1 VITDPREWAEE
12 LFGECDLGDPRRTAR
27 LIDYAARQAVDP
39 KGSTS
44 QVCSTSAAA
53 AEGAYRMLR
62 NESIDAEAM
71 ALGMYTNAAKLAVA
85 ASCVLAIEDTTSVS
99 VHSAELRAELAEN
112 GCPSGFVVHN
122 VLLVDFEHSEVL
134 GLIDQ
139 TRTIRDRKR
148 PGKETRTQRPYEQK
162 ESARWEQAH
171 RRACERMTNSSHVV
185 LVCDRE
191 GDIWELLRYC
201 ISGGHRFVLRAAQ
214 NRRTTTDKL
223 WPDLESSP
231 VLEGREVPISQR
243 GAQKE
248 RGVQNA
254 RAARKARIAVTDI
267 RARTLLLKRSGET
280 LQVNAVYVRETPA
293 EPSAEPLE
301 WLLLTS
307 EPIETRAQREQV
319 IQMYEHRWLIEE
331 FHKAWKSGCRLEE
344 RPLQSSGAVERMMI
358 VLAAVAIRILRLRTM
373 AEGERATESCE
384 EVLEP
389 DEWQCLWA
397 STRKGEKL
405 PKRPPDLA
413 WAWHALARLGGF
425 MDTKRTGRPGWDTL
439 WRGWQTLQERLTGW
453 RLARNL

>member
-1 VITDPREWAEE
+1 
-12 LFGECDLGDPRRTAR
+12 
-27 LIDYAARQAVDP
+27 
-39 KGSTS
+39 
-44 QVCSTSAAA
+44 
-53 AEGAYRMLR
+53 MLR
-62 NESIDAEAM
+62 NESVDAEAM
-71 ALGMYTNAAKLAVA
+71 ALGMYANAAKLAAA

-99 VHSAELRAELAEN
+99 VHSSELRAELAEK

-122 VLLVDFEHSEVL
+122 VLLADFEHSEVL

-139 TRTIRDRKR
+139 TRIIRDSKR

-162 ESARWEQAH
+162 ESMRWEQAH
-171 RRACERMTNSSHVV
+171 RRTCARLTNSSNVV

-223 WPDLESSP
+223 WPDVESSP
-231 VLEGREVPISQR
+231 VLDVREVPISQR

-254 RAARKARIAVTDI
+254 RPARKARVAVTDV
-267 RARTLLLKRSGET
+267 RARTLLLKRGGET
-280 LQVNAVYVRETPA
+280 LQLNAVYVRETPA
-293 EPSAEPLE
+293 EPSDESLE
-301 WLLLTS
+301 WMLLTS
-307 EPIETRAQREQV
+307 EPIETSAQREQV

-344 RPLQSSGAVERMMI
+344 RPLQSTGAVERMMV
-358 VLAAVAIRILRLRTM
+358 VLAAVAIRMLRLRTM
-373 AEGERATESCE
+373 ATGERAQESCE
-384 EVLEP
+384 QVLEA

-397 STRKGEKL
+397 STCKGKKLPKL

-413 WAWHALARLGGF
+413 WAWRALATLGGF

-453 RLARNL
+453 RLARNF